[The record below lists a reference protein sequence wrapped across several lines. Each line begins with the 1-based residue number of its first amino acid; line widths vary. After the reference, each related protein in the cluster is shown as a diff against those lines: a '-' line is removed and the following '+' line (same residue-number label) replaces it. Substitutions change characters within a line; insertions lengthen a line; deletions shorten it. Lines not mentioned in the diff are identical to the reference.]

1 MNKTLEKA
9 EVVVVV
15 EVEDKMVWDEE
26 AELAWDWDSKIVV
39 GWVHS
44 GSTRMRVV

>member
-1 MNKTLEKA
+1 
-9 EVVVVV
+9 VVAA
-15 EVEDKMVWDEE
+15 VEDTMVWGEE

-44 GSTRMRVV
+44 GSTRTRVE